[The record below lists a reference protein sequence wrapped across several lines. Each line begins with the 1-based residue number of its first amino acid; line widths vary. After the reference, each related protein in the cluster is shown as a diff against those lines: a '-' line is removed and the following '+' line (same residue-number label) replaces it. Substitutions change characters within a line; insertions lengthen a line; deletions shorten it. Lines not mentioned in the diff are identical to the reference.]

1 MKTANNYSLQQA
13 ISEPST
19 TDEHSVK
26 STFDNAILVE
36 MIRSKSEKGFHILY
50 DKYCGSLYNILIK
63 IVLRTDVADD
73 LLQETFVK
81 IWKYIDRF
89 DPAKGT
95 LFTVD
100 AEYSG
105 CRNPGTIDYL
115 RSVGYR
121 QQLHENIDPFLL
133 HVDCISTAD
142 INTNDLEF
150 KDFKSNAM
158 QLDKKYAEV
167 IEMIYFHGWTQE
179 QTARILDLP
188 LGTVKTRARKGVEML
203 KIIYHQ

>member
-1 MKTANNYSLQQA
+1 MNTTDSYSLHQV

-19 TDEHSVK
+19 TDNHFVK
-26 STFDNAILVE
+26 STVDTAMLLE
-36 MIRSKSEKGFHILY
+36 MVRSKSEKGFHILY
-50 DKYCGSLYNILIK
+50 DKYCGSLYNILLK

-81 IWKYIDRF
+81 IWKYIDRY

-95 LFTVD
+95 LFTWMLNI
-100 AEYSG
+100 A
-105 CRNPGTIDYL
+105 RNQAIDYL
-115 RSVGYR
+115 RSHGYR

-142 INTNDLEF
+142 INTSDLEF

-167 IEMIYFHGWTQE
+167 IDMIYFHGWTQE

-188 LGTVKTRARKGVEML
+188 LGTVKTRARKAVEML

>member
-1 MKTANNYSLQQA
+1 MKTTDNYSLHQI

-19 TDEHSVK
+19 TDDHSVK
-26 STFDNAILVE
+26 LPFDTAILLD

-50 DKYCGSLYNILIK
+50 DKYCGALYNVLIK

-81 IWKYIDRF
+81 IWKYIDRY

-95 LFTVD
+95 LFTWMLNI
-100 AEYSG
+100 A
-105 CRNPGTIDYL
+105 RNQAIDYL
-115 RSVGYR
+115 RSHGYR
-121 QQLHENIDPFLL
+121 QQLYEYIDPFLL
-133 HVDCISTAD
+133 HADCVGTAD
-142 INTNDLEF
+142 INTSDLEF
-150 KDFKSNAM
+150 KDLKSKAM

-167 IEMIYFHGWTQE
+167 IDMIYFHGWTQE
-179 QTARILDLP
+179 QTASKLDLP